1 MPVHCLIL
9 SAVTCQGFGLL
20 HQLHATVPAQVSLKT
35 ANGSTA
41 LHNAA
46 TNGHDAIVE
55 LLMMAGSSVNSR
67 AVSGATPLYGAA
79 SGGHLTVVRRL
90 LDAGAE
96 VRTAMLNAAA
106 PVLAEPSAA
115 VVQAVHGAGCAE
127 AHARLQ

>member
-1 MPVHCLIL
+1 MAQNLLAP
-9 SAVTCQGFGLL
+9 SAIVASHGCMCIA
-20 HQLHATVPAQVSLKT
+20 HASMRLQVSLKT
-35 ANGSTA
+35 ANGSTP

-46 TNGHDAIVE
+46 TSGHDAIVE

-96 VRTAMLNAAA
+96 VSWQAA
-106 PVLAEPSAA
+106 L
-115 VVQAVHGAGCAE
+115 
-127 AHARLQ
+127 